1 MSDMIATVLSDLKEK
16 WLRLAI
22 GALIATIVLELMMKI
37 GAPNVLGI
45 EPMSPAGLITKILGL
60 PQGHSIGTI
69 IHFGLALIAFPIGYI
84 LIAYRNFPGP
94 HLIRGALW
102 GVLLW
107 LGAMVVIVP
116 LAGMPIFFGFGK
128 PMIAALV
135 AHVVYGGLLAAIV
148 GVPENVAPEE

>member
-1 MSDMIATVLSDLKEK
+1 MSDIIATVLSDLKEK

-45 EPMSPAGLITKILGL
+45 EPMSPAGLVTRILGL
-60 PQGHSIGTI
+60 PQGHSLGAIV
-69 IHFGLALIAFPIGYI
+69 HFGVALIAFPIGYI

-102 GVLLW
+102 GLLLW

-148 GVPENVAPEE
+148 GVPENVAPKE

>member
-1 MSDMIATVLSDLKEK
+1 MSDMIATIFSDLKEK

-37 GAPNVLGI
+37 GAPNLLGI
-45 EPMSPAGLITKILGL
+45 EAMSPAGLVTKILGL
-60 PQGHSIGTI
+60 PQGHSLGAVV
-69 IHFGLALIAFPIGYI
+69 HFGLALIAFPIGYI

-94 HLIRGALW
+94 YLIRGAIW

-107 LGAMVVIVP
+107 LGAMVVVLP
-116 LAGMPIFFGFGK
+116 LAGVPMFFGFGK
-128 PMIAALV
+128 AMIAALV

-148 GVPENVAPEE
+148 GIPKEDSG